1 MDHIKAYLSRSLFT
15 IMFFTLTLLGV
26 AVFIQYPL
34 LKPLINIYT
43 GAYTIIF
50 ILLFALLQW
59 MFLRNSLI
67 KALAITQLPPTKA
80 VKKAKSQPATGRDHE
95 KEANERRRQFLHLF
109 SVLQREGRLMD
120 FLSEELNQYDDE
132 QIGAAVRNI
141 HSNCQKTI
149 AKYIH
154 PQAVLKEEEGSEIEI
169 PIGFDPIS
177 IKLTGNVVGDPPFKG
192 IVRHRGWK
200 TKKFELPVLSEN
212 QNPLIIA
219 PAEVEIE

>member
-1 MDHIKAYLSRSLFT
+1 MDHIKAYLSRSLFMV
-15 IMFFTLTLLGV
+15 MFFTLMLLAV

-43 GAYTIIF
+43 GTYTIIF

-59 MFLRNSLI
+59 MFMRNSLI
-67 KALAITQLPPTKA
+67 KALAKTQLSPTKA
-80 VKKAKSQPATGRDHE
+80 IKKVKSQAATARERE
-95 KEANERRRQFLHLF
+95 KEANEHRRQFLHLF

-141 HSNCQKTI
+141 HSSCQKTI

-169 PIGFDPIS
+169 PIGFDPMS

-192 IVRHRGWK
+192 IIRHRGWK

-219 PAEVEIE
+219 PAEVEVE